1 MRGTRPDWAR
11 HSFLHFGSRAPSV
24 APRLHHRADSTLD
37 QARLP
42 AFDLGREP
50 IAVIVP
56 SCAAATF
63 QRLTEWV

>member
-1 MRGTRPDWAR
+1 
-11 HSFLHFGSRAPSV
+11 V
-24 APRLHHRADSTLD
+24 DSAAD